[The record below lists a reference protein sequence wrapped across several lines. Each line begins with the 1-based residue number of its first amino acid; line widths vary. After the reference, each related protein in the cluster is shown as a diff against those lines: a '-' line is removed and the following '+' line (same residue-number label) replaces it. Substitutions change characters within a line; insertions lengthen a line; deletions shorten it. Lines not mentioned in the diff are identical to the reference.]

1 LLAFGA
7 AVASGL
13 GAGLLVVLGF
23 AAAAFWLGAHALRR
37 GPALAAAS
45 RAWAGIGLA
54 VALGAVG
61 WSAIE
66 RAEVTV
72 GARRPGRVEAP
83 ALASAAARW
92 RPGAGARVGDRKT
105 NPKDGAVALWVPA
118 GEFIMGSDD
127 GADDEKP
134 QRTVYLDGFWM
145 YRTEVTVGQYRKFC
159 SQMGREM
166 PDPPSWGWKD
176 DHPVVCVTWDDAK
189 AYADWAGVQ
198 LPTEAQWEKAAR
210 GTGGREYPWGN
221 TFDASK
227 AVCSVGLSRSSTAPV
242 GSIPS
247 GASPFGCLDMSGN
260 VWEWC
265 ADRYDGSYYSGAPS
279 RNPTGP
285 PSGLEPRV
293 LRGGSWFGYNS
304 DYLRAANR
312 GNLMPDFRLN
322 DYGFRCS
329 AGP

>member
-92 RPGAGARVGDRKT
+92 RPGAGARVGDRKA
-105 NPKDGAVALWVPA
+105 NPKDGAALMWVPA
-118 GEFIMGSDD
+118 GEFTMGSDD
-127 GADDEKP
+127 GGGDERP
-134 QRTVYLDGFWM
+134 QRRVHLDGYWM
-145 YRTEVTVGQYRKFC
+145 YKHEVTVAQYRRFC
-159 SQMGREM
+159 SDTGRDM
-166 PDPPSWGWKD
+166 PAPPSWGWKD
-176 DHPVVCVTWDDAK
+176 DHPVVNVTWDDAK
-189 AYADWAGVQ
+189 AYADWAGVS

-221 TFDASK
+221 TFQASK

-247 GASPFGCLDMSGN
+247 GASPCGCLDMAGN

-265 ADRYDGSYYSGAPS
+265 ADWYDSAYYARAPH
-279 RNPTGP
+279 RNPENRQASP
-285 PSGLEPRV
+285 YRV
-293 LRGGSWFGYNS
+293 LRGGSWYYVNPS
-304 DYLRAANR
+304 NYLRAADR
-312 GNLMPDFRLN
+312 DFGMPVFRN
-322 DYGFRCS
+322 DGGGFRCS